1 MSDSSTQLQYNI
13 YVDIDNTICK
23 TPSTDYTKATPIQA
37 NIDKVNKLY
46 DHPNNIYR
54 ITYWTARGQK
64 TKIDWTELT
73 KTQLHQ
79 WGAKYHELKLSKPA
93 FDLLIDDKAINS
105 IWGWIPAAINEV
117 LTPGYIKLIN
127 SVTSSPK

>member
-1 MSDSSTQLQYNI
+1 MYNI

-23 TPSTDYTKATPIQA
+23 TQSTDYTKATPIPA
-37 NIDKVNKLY
+37 NIIKVNKLY
-46 DHPNNIYR
+46 DHPQKLYH

-73 KTQLHQ
+73 KNQLQQ
-79 WGAKYHELKLSKPA
+79 WGARYHELKLTKPP

-105 IWGWIPAAINEV
+105 LWGWSPAATKEV
-117 LTPGYIKLIN
+117 LIPGFNKSLIGAPPRPQ
-127 SVTSSPK
+127 SK